1 MQIIGANWRVVTCYL
16 ILPKQTPKNLLKKI
30 KSKGIETSKCVLNK
44 LLKINIEIKK
54 MKEEICLLFFFSRS
68 FLLRIKLV
76 LMSLYHFRWIFSFGF
91 FLLLLLLLLYSGLL
105 SHVIGIFK
113 SFSFI
118 VFLFFSPLV
127 PFDIA
132 NSTQLLQYSYGY
144 NEKKKKHTKKFD
156 YHINL
161 LDYLQDLY
169 TYSMILNVFTYVS
182 N

>member
-91 FLLLLLLLLYSGLL
+91 FFAFAFAFALLWFAFPRNRDIQVVFFHCFS
-105 SHVIGIFK
+105 FFF
-113 SFSFI
+113 SFSS
-118 VFLFFSPLV
+118 V
-127 PFDIA
+127 
-132 NSTQLLQYSYGY
+132 
-144 NEKKKKHTKKFD
+144 
-156 YHINL
+156 
-161 LDYLQDLY
+161 
-169 TYSMILNVFTYVS
+169 
-182 N
+182 

>member
-1 MQIIGANWRVVTCYL
+1 MCV
-16 ILPKQTPKNLLKKI
+16 KQTIKNKYR
-30 KSKGIETSKCVLNK
+30 NK
-44 LLKINIEIKK
+44 ENERRN
-54 MKEEICLLFFFSRS
+54 LFIVFFSRS

-76 LMSLYHFRWIFSFGF
+76 LMSLYHFRWIFPFGF

-132 NSTQLLQYSYGY
+132 NSTQLLQYSFGY
-144 NEKKKKHTKKFD
+144 NEKKKKNTKKFG

>member
-1 MQIIGANWRVVTCYL
+1 MCV
-16 ILPKQTPKNLLKKI
+16 KQTIKNKYR
-30 KSKGIETSKCVLNK
+30 NK
-44 LLKINIEIKK
+44 ENERRN
-54 MKEEICLLFFFSRS
+54 LFIVFFSRS

-91 FLLLLLLLLYSGLL
+91 FLLLLLLLLYSALL

-118 VFLFFSPLV
+118 VFLFFFSPLV

-132 NSTQLLQYSYGY
+132 NSTQLLQYSFGY

>member
-1 MQIIGANWRVVTCYL
+1 
-16 ILPKQTPKNLLKKI
+16 
-30 KSKGIETSKCVLNK
+30 
-44 LLKINIEIKK
+44 

-144 NEKKKKHTKKFD
+144 NEKKKKNTKKLVGWNKPRKKKD
-156 YHINL
+156 NVNMISL
-161 LDYLQDLY
+161 LTIPVGNKLY
-169 TYSMILNVFTYVS
+169 NIVFFVWT

>member
-1 MQIIGANWRVVTCYL
+1 MLFDITKTNSKKFI
-16 ILPKQTPKNLLKKI
+16 KKI

-54 MKEEICLLFFFSRS
+54 MKEEICLLFFFPQFSLKDKIGFDVFVS
-68 FLLRIKLV
+68 FPMDI
-76 LMSLYHFRWIFSFGF
+76 SLWF

-118 VFLFFSPLV
+118 VFLFFFSPLV

-132 NSTQLLQYSYGY
+132 NSTQLLQYSFGY
-144 NEKKKKHTKKFD
+144 NEKKRNTPRS
-156 YHINL
+156 L
-161 LDYLQDLY
+161 
-169 TYSMILNVFTYVS
+169 TTT
-182 N
+182 

>member
-1 MQIIGANWRVVTCYL
+1 MCV
-16 ILPKQTPKNLLKKI
+16 KQTIKNKYR
-30 KSKGIETSKCVLNK
+30 NK
-44 LLKINIEIKK
+44 ENERRN
-54 MKEEICLLFFFSRS
+54 LFIVFFSRS

-91 FLLLLLLLLYSGLL
+91 FLLLLLLYSGLL

-118 VFLFFSPLV
+118 VFLFFFSPLV

-132 NSTQLLQYSYGY
+132 NSTQLLQYSFGY

>member
-1 MQIIGANWRVVTCYL
+1 MLFDITKTNSKKFIKKNKKQRYRNKQMCV
-16 ILPKQTPKNLLKKI
+16 KQTIKNKYR
-30 KSKGIETSKCVLNK
+30 NK
-44 LLKINIEIKK
+44 ENERRN
-54 MKEEICLLFFFSRS
+54 LFIVFFSRS

-91 FLLLLLLLLYSGLL
+91 FLLLLLLYSGLL

-132 NSTQLLQYSYGY
+132 NSTQLLQYSFGY
-144 NEKKKKHTKKFD
+144 NEKKKKNTKKFD

>member
-1 MQIIGANWRVVTCYL
+1 MCV
-16 ILPKQTPKNLLKKI
+16 KQTIKNKYR
-30 KSKGIETSKCVLNK
+30 NK
-44 LLKINIEIKK
+44 ENERRN
-54 MKEEICLLFFFSRS
+54 LFIVFFSRS

-91 FLLLLLLLLYSGLL
+91 FLLLLLLYSGLL

-132 NSTQLLQYSYGY
+132 NSTQLLQYSFGY
-144 NEKKKKHTKKFD
+144 NEKKKKNTKKFD

>member
-1 MQIIGANWRVVTCYL
+1 MCV
-16 ILPKQTPKNLLKKI
+16 KQTIKNKYR
-30 KSKGIETSKCVLNK
+30 NK
-44 LLKINIEIKK
+44 ENERRN
-54 MKEEICLLFFFSRS
+54 LFIVFFSRS

-91 FLLLLLLLLYSGLL
+91 FFAFAFAFALLCFAFPRNRDIQVVLFNCFY
-105 SHVIGIFK
+105 F
-113 SFSFI
+113 
-118 VFLFFSPLV
+118 FFSPLV

-144 NEKKKKHTKKFD
+144 NEKKKKNTKKFD